1 MENKNEIVKEQREF
15 REERFEFSLFVN
27 NNLVCKRNFK
37 ITNYIE
43 ESMQSLDFKE
53 TIDEIVTMIDNDL
66 KSKSRVYTWYYYDEK
81 NPDPEF
87 TEPLL
92 EPWKSTFKFVVTD
105 NKRPVITKIW
115 DGYGYPKSVRDKVD
129 IVNKTV
135 KITTR
140 DGKTYVYDKE
150 SYFED
155 NKDRLSPEMYVL
167 RAQIL
172 DKPDLLLAITKKIC
186 ETCSPREDGYQ
197 NASDYILYETFKN
210 QDWER
215 DENGQWKVD
224 ENGNRIPCKA
234 SKGKKYYYSLKTQ
247 EKHMFEDMSKKSTR
261 TAIKEGKK
269 KSIKNKN

>member
-1 MENKNEIVKEQREF
+1 MENKTEIIKEQREF
-15 REERFEFSLFVN
+15 REERFEFALFVN

-43 ESMQSLDFKE
+43 ESMQSLDFKD

-140 DGKTYVYDKE
+140 DGKTFVFDKE
-150 SYFED
+150 TYFEE
-155 NKDRLSPEMYVL
+155 NKDRLSPELYVL
-167 RAQIL
+167 RAQIM

-197 NASDYILYETFKN
+197 TTSDYILYETYKN
-210 QDWER
+210 KDFAR
-215 DENGQWKVD
+215 DENGNVQKD
-224 ENGNRIPCKA
+224 ENGNPIFKSA
-234 SKGKKYYYSLKTQ
+234 KGKRYYYSLATQ
-247 EKHMFEDMSKKSTR
+247 EKHIAEDM
-261 TAIKEGKK
+261 GKK
-269 KSIKNKN
+269 VSRTSVQEAKKKTVKPKK